1 MPRPRLVDV
10 HVRNAVSKALHAYF
24 SANEQASK
32 RIKKTAFAK
41 GLGISRPALYTYLSG
56 DATPSSEVLSKLVA
70 VPGISIEGFRGPL
83 TPDDFPRPSAPTRS
97 IPMQQSL
104 PFETPVILE
113 NEDLR
118 IGVERKPA
126 GVLEVTVKLKLA

>member
-10 HVRNAVSKALHAYF
+10 HVRNAVSKALRTYF
-24 SANEQASK
+24 SADEGAHK

-41 GLGISRPALYTYLSG
+41 ELGISRPALYTYLNG
-56 DATPSSEVLSKLVA
+56 DATPSSEVLAKLVA
-70 VPGISIEGFRGPL
+70 VPGISIEGFQGPL
-83 TPDDFPRPSAPTRS
+83 TRDDFPRPSPPTGS
-97 IPMQQSL
+97 LPIQQSL

-126 GVLEVTVKLKLA
+126 GLLEVTVKLKIA